1 MLAKDSL
8 SWVVTVVILTGI
20 FLTAAFLTG
29 IDLIWYL
36 FYLFLFLTVFVI
48 WFFRDPDRTTKICDH
63 CMFSAADGKVIDV
76 SGQRVCVFMNVH
88 NVHVNRAP
96 ISGVVKSI
104 THKKGG
110 YLPAFYKDSERNERT
125 VTVIKSSHGDV
136 NVTQIAGV
144 MVRRIVSYVNVGDEL
159 VNGEKI
165 GMIRFGS
172 RVDVTIPEDLD
183 ITCKVGDRVY
193 AGETVIAK
201 EKGFK
206 VRK

>member
-20 FLTAAFLTG
+20 FLTAAVLTG
-29 IDLIWYL
+29 IDLVWYL

-48 WFFRDPDRTTKICDH
+48 WFFRDPGRTTKICDY
-63 CMFSAADGKVIDV
+63 CMFSAADGRVIDV

-104 THKKGG
+104 T
-110 YLPAFYKDSERNERT
+110 
-125 VTVIKSSHGDV
+125 
-136 NVTQIAGV
+136 AGV

-172 RVDVTIPEDLD
+172 RVDVTIPDDFD